1 MALSP
6 KDEDELFDLLSHGW
20 DKQFSAEDLAKLEA
34 FVRKHGEPAC
44 ELLIEFS
51 SLHVELGSIVAAS
64 RAYERAIA
72 AVHAETG
79 DSEERPFEEA
89 RRSVARRRECG
100 GRPHYQIAAGP
111 GGRPQQSC

>member
-20 DKQFSAEDLAKLEA
+20 DKQFSAEDLEKLEA

-44 ELLIEFS
+44 ERLIQFS

-79 DSEERPFEEA
+79 DSKHARSRRPEVQ
-89 RRSVARRRECG
+89 SLG
-100 GRPHYQIAAGP
+100 GENAMAGATTK
-111 GGRPQQSC
+111 